1 MNAALQSPMAV
12 SVLLTGLGLQL
23 AIGLVAF
30 GLSGFKPS
38 VARSALL
45 LQLLVGAFCAMVVL
59 TPWLQTEAKAAG
71 STRLVNLAVFL
82 ALLAMLKLLGRFEA

>member
-12 SVLLTGLGLQL
+12 PVLLAGLGLQL

-30 GLSGFKPS
+30 GLSGLKPS
-38 VARSALL
+38 VMRSALL
-45 LQLLVGAFCAMVVL
+45 MQLLVGVFCAMVVL
-59 TPWLQTEAKAAG
+59 TPWLQAEANAAG

-82 ALLAMLKLLGRFEA
+82 ALLAMLKLLGRFEE